1 MGTTRKLLILSP
13 PFTSPGGVSS
23 YVLSLK
29 GHWSVKEKYFFR
41 GNTGAHAYS
50 RLQGMV
56 KEYIAFFFTCL
67 FSSGYKTVL
76 VNTSMGRKALTRDNL
91 FIWIAALLGKKITVF
106 IHGWDQAFFAS
117 CKPWRLS
124 GLYKAGKIFVLSD
137 EFKKELQKK
146 GYPNDILVE
155 TTVVANDFIRC
166 FDEKGPAQTSQPN
179 ILYLA
184 RLEPEK
190 GIMTLLQ
197 AFRDLSVRYPQMHL
211 DIAGFGSL
219 EDEVKAFIATEGLQ
233 NVTYHGLVR
242 GQAKTSLFKSS
253 GIYVLPTSH
262 GEGLP
267 ISVLEAMAA
276 GMVVVTSSAGALN
289 DFFKDGKMGYKL
301 SNVSGAH
308 VAEKIEEAIRSK
320 SKAEGI
326 SRFNFDYARNHFTV
340 DKAISRLEKEIW
352 SNQ

>member
-1 MGTTRKLLILSP
+1 MGTKRKLLILSP

-29 GHWSVKEKYFFR
+29 GNWSAQEKYFFR
-41 GNTGAHAYS
+41 GNTGAHGFS
-50 RLQGMV
+50 RLLEMI
-56 KEYIAFFFTCL
+56 KEYTAFFLTCL
-67 FSSGYKTVL
+67 SGRDYKTVL

-91 FIWIAALLGKKITVF
+91 FMWIARLTGKQVTVF
-106 IHGWDQAFFAS
+106 IHGWDPAFFAS

-124 GLYKAGKIFVLSD
+124 GLFKANRIFVLSD
-137 EFKKELQKK
+137 EFKKDLQKK

-166 FDEKGPAQTSQPN
+166 FDEAGPAAPPQPN

-197 AFRDLSVRYPQMHL
+197 AFRELSVRYPSMHL

-219 EDEVKAFIATEGLQ
+219 EDEVKEFIATQGMQ
-233 NVTYHGLVR
+233 NITYHGLVR
-242 GQAKTSLFKSS
+242 GQAKAALFKSS

-276 GMVVVTSSAGALN
+276 GLVVVTSSAGALN
-289 DFFKDGKMGYKL
+289 GFFKDGKMGYKL

-308 VAEKIEEAIRSK
+308 VAAKIEEAIRSK

-326 SRFNFDYARNHFTV
+326 SKFNFAYARNHFTV

>member
-13 PFTSPGGVSS
+13 PFTSPGGVSA

-29 GHWSVKEKYFFR
+29 GNWSVKEKYFFR
-41 GNTGAHAYS
+41 GNTGADVPG
-50 RLQGMV
+50 RLLGMA

-67 FSSGYKTVL
+67 FGSGYKTVL

-91 FIWIAALLGKKITVF
+91 FIWIAWLLGKKITVF
-106 IHGWDQAFFAS
+106 IHGWDPVFFAS

-124 GLYKAGKIFVLSD
+124 GLFKARRIFVLSD
-137 EFKKELQKK
+137 EFKQELQKK
-146 GYPNDILVE
+146 GYPHDILVE

-166 FDEKGPAQTSQPN
+166 FNEKRSGERPLSL
-179 ILYLA
+179 LYLA

-197 AFRDLSVRYPQMHL
+197 AFRELSVRYPLMHL

-219 EDEVKAFIATEGLQ
+219 EDEVKEFIATQGIQ
-233 NVTYHGLVR
+233 NITYHGLVR
-242 GQAKTSLFKSS
+242 GQAKAELFKSS

-276 GMVVVTSSAGALN
+276 GLVVVTSSAGALN
-289 DFFKDGKMGYKL
+289 DFFKDGQMGYKL

-326 SRFNFDYARNHFTV
+326 SKFNFAYARNHFTV
-340 DKAISRLEKEIW
+340 DKAISRLEKQIW
-352 SNQ
+352 SD